1 MKISFQK
8 GRTVLGRNIE
18 IEFKNML
25 NKESFIKIYQHFQLK
40 DHDFFTQDNH
50 YFDTSEGSLGRKK
63 AALRIREKNGRFELT
78 LKLIVE
84 AGVLEINQP
93 ISAEQAKD
101 LISETAFPAGE
112 VKDELMLLHIH
123 PESLEYKGVLQT
135 SRAQVPFK
143 KGQLM
148 LDHSIYFGLE
158 DFEIEYELDEQ
169 STDGEND
176 LLQLLN
182 ELNIPK
188 VHADNKIKRFFH
200 AKKEGNH

>member
-25 NKESFIKIYQHFQLK
+25 SKENFIKLYQHFQLN
-40 DHDFFTQDNH
+40 DHDFLTQNNH
-50 YFDTSEGSLGRKK
+50 YFDTVDGSLGGKK
-63 AALRIREKNGRFELT
+63 AALRIREKNGQFELT

-93 ISAEQAKD
+93 ISADQAKA
-101 LISETAFPAGE
+101 LISENELPAGE
-112 VKDELMLLHIH
+112 VKDELMLLNIV
-123 PESLEYKGVLQT
+123 PESLEYKGALQT
-135 SRAQVPFK
+135 RRAQIPFK
-143 KGQLM
+143 QGQLM
-148 LDHSIYFGLE
+148 IDHSIYFGRE
-158 DFEIEYELDEQ
+158 DFEIEYEVDEH
-169 STDGEND
+169 SLGDEND

-188 VHADNKIKRFFH
+188 VHADNKIKRFFE
-200 AKKEGNH
+200 AKKEGKH